1 VLVDKWV
8 CTPFESGPAA
18 LDHLVAQI
26 AAAFVCRDA
35 RVEITAQPIPLR
47 DVPDP
52 S

>member
-1 VLVDKWV
+1 VYA
-8 CTPFESGPAA
+8 PFESGPAA

-52 S
+52 N